1 MVNVYSNQIFI
12 IYNKMMKYN
21 SKNYNVITDAA
32 S

>member
-12 IYNKMMKYN
+12 IYNKMMKYH